1 MDTQE
6 QEVVIALIERA
17 QAGEHLPFKLITN
30 ISEYFINRTSKRAIK
45 SVIKS
50 LTKSRDRV
58 FKRYCRQVAVG
69 EGDFEQLLICN
80 ALQDAAEFYKTEIRI
95 ITDMI
100 DEYDEYLLTNINNLI
115 GAILFEERPENKLW
129 DHREQ

>member
-6 QEVVIALIERA
+6 QDVVIALIERA

-30 ISEYFINRTSKRAIK
+30 ISEYFVNRTSRRAIK

-50 LTKSRDRV
+50 LIKSRDRV
-58 FKRYCRQVAVG
+58 FKRYCKQVANG
-69 EGDFEQLLICN
+69 EGDFEQLLVCN
-80 ALQDAAEFYKTEIRI
+80 ALQDTAEFYKAEIRI

-100 DEYDEYLLTNINNLI
+100 DEYDEYLLTSINNLI